1 MMKKLTFER
10 LRLTLAVV
18 ALLVAALAT
27 ACASPSSGAPVEAL
41 PVATPALVPQVI
53 APAVAGLTATLED
66 QTTELPGGRMA
77 WSTYWKL
84 CWASYPG
91 AVAYE
96 LQALTGEGAASKL
109 QRQSASCFRIEAA
122 AGENEQAQGLLNRE
136 LLLALQTSQLAY
148 RVRAAL
154 DDQRV
159 SAWSPALAVGEA
171 TGATAGDH
179 AP

>member
-1 MMKKLTFER
+1 MKPPILEKF
-10 LRLTLAVV
+10 RLTVAGL
-18 ALLVAALAT
+18 ALLLAALAT
-27 ACASPSSGAPVEAL
+27 ACAAPNPAP
-41 PVATPALVPQVI
+41 PVAAPALAPSVV
-53 APAVAGLTATLED
+53 APALADLTATLED

-122 AGENEQAQGLLNRE
+122 AGENEQAQGLLNRK
-136 LLLALQTSQLAY
+136 LLLALQTGQLAY
-148 RVRAAL
+148 RVRAVL

-171 TGATAGDH
+171 TGATVGDH